1 MSFEVIDKGLK
12 TAGVD
17 TSQFGFY
24 DQPAFLSLERRNPKV
39 LDNYAK
45 WVISRPRT
53 AEYDEHVRAVVPKVA
68 GLIEKRLE
76 RENAVAACLNVA
88 TMAVSMLNRLGVW
101 SVAVRGALTVD
112 VPSKPSLGVR
122 YFPHMDLLD
131 NPDNITGHGWL
142 VAPPFMIV
150 DATVK
155 HQKWVGLPAEFAR
168 LLPSVVLA
176 EDTRPARPKWID
188 LIGDAVIRVNRI
200 PARDRND
207 RLPYLM
213 NPDLAVFERDF
224 PGVEIASGDVRLRYF
239 ASANTVSDGPLEGM
253 QWVSPERPNLKPIHI
268 WDEDIRPAF
277 GL

>member
-1 MSFEVIDKGLK
+1 MSFDVIDKGLK
-12 TAGVD
+12 AAGVD

-45 WVISRPRT
+45 WVINRPRT
-53 AEYDEHVRAVVPKVA
+53 AEYDEHARSVVPKVA
-68 GLIEKRLE
+68 ELIEKRLA

-168 LLPSVVLA
+168 SLPAVVLA
-176 EDTRPARPKWID
+176 EETAPARPRWMD
-188 LIGDAVIRVNRI
+188 LISDAVIKANGI
-200 PARDRND
+200 PARERNGS
-207 RLPYLM
+207 LPYRM
-213 NPDLAVFERDF
+213 NPDLADFERDF
-224 PGVEIASGDVRLRYF
+224 PGVQVTSGIVRLKYF
-239 ASANTVSDGPLEGM
+239 ASGNTVSDGTLEGM
-253 QWVSPERPNLKPIHI
+253 QWVSPEKPNLKPIHI